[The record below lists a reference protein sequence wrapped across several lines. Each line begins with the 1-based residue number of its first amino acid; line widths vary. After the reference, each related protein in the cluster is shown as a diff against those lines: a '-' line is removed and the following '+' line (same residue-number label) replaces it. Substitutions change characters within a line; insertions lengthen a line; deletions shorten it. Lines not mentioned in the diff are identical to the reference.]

1 LIKHQSKVILLRDGK
16 DRLPSQALA
25 RELPALHCT
34 ICALALSQPE
44 PSFFCIMLS
53 PDGAIKLLDS
63 CTSARTVFS

>member
-1 LIKHQSKVILLRDGK
+1 MKVILLRDK
-16 DRLPSQALA
+16 DRHHKHWRVSSHLSIAP
-25 RELPALHCT
+25 

-53 PDGAIKLLDS
+53 PDGDIKLLDS